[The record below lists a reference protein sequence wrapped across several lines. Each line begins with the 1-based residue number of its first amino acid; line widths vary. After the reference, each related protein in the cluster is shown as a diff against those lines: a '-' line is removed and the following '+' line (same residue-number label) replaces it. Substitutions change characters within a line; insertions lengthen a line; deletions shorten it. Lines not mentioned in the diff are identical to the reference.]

1 MRGRESAKRFPNTLA
16 HENTLSLR
24 EHLKA
29 FRIDPLNLKRG
40 ELFQIG
46 IDIVEA
52 LEWLGRIATI

>member
-40 ELFQIG
+40 EIFQIG
-46 IDIVEA
+46 IDIVES
-52 LEWLGRIATI
+52 LE